1 MGVEGARVEA
11 GKAIRYFS
19 LRAFALVH
27 AGGCSSKSTNTM
39 FFAAIFLV
47 GLCLANAVNFTTVYE
62 WDKFDFVWPSGA
74 DTSIGQIKDEYR
86 PENVYILFMA
96 VFGERL
102 FLSLDLYPGI
112 AATLVWLPTSGSST
126 APPKLAPFPSWHLH
140 KKDKCDSIQAAKGVE
155 VDPEGW
161 LWVLDEG
168 SRNCSS
174 KIWIFNLFNDTVERV
189 HRFPD
194 SVVSHSYEKRAL
206 RDIVLDKT
214 PDDDLAYIADY
225 KAVHIVIYSR
235 NLDKSWEA
243 RQLYLREFES
253 KELHSVS
260 VSELKNEGG
269 SAAVKLI
276 GEWTASP
283 YRMVID
289 SANVLYAAFTEKS
302 YASKWNISEPFR
314 EHRFYEVG
322 SLGAHVP
329 FTFALDPN
337 GILWMTQ
344 RNRTGGGIRH
354 KLLKT
359 AVGARSSLFSTSTGV
374 TPTSDTKPALESN
387 ETSGGCAALVQSQ
400 SLNNI
405 LIWLLVCCVSCLVLS
420 VIVIAWLTMKMRRMQ
435 TSSRQISTDN
445 GAQMSVFPDDPV
457 YDDVAP
463 ENSEPGMPENP
474 DEPLYA
480 EVDPEPPTSIPS
492 PEPYE
497 VPLHLMRNAKAGKRS
512 EPVYDQVGQT
522 EQDNIY
528 DDVGPSGPAS
538 GPSRNEKSG
547 RKPTESVQYLAVLP

>member
-1 MGVEGARVEA
+1 M
-11 GKAIRYFS
+11 
-19 LRAFALVH
+19 RAFALVH
-27 AGGCSSKSTNTM
+27 ANCSSKSTKTM
-39 FFAAIFLV
+39 FFFAIFLH

-62 WDKFDFVWPSGA
+62 WDKFDFVWPSGT
-74 DTSIGQIKDEYR
+74 DTSIGQIKDKYR
-86 PENVYILFMA
+86 PGFVYLRCMA

-102 FLSLDLYPGI
+102 FLSLHEFTEIP
-112 AATLVWLPTSGSST
+112 ATLVSLPTSAST
-126 APPKLAPFPSWHLH
+126 ASPKLAPFPSLDLL
-140 KKDKCDSIQAAKGVE
+140 KKDKCDSIQAAFGVE
-155 VDPEGW
+155 VDPEGR
-161 LWVLDEG
+161 LWVVDNG

-174 KIWIFNLFNDTVERV
+174 KIWIFNLFNNTVERV

-206 RDIVLDKT
+206 RDIVLDKN
-214 PDDDLAYIADY
+214 DLAYIADCN
-225 KAVHIVIYSR
+225 AEHIVIYSR

-243 RQLYLREFES
+243 RQLYLGRFKS
-253 KELHSVS
+253 NELYSVS
-260 VSELKNEGG
+260 MSELTNEGG

-276 GEWTASP
+276 GEWTGRP

-322 SLGAHVP
+322 SLGLYRRP

-337 GILWMTQ
+337 GNLWMTQ
-344 RNRTGGGIRH
+344 RNETGGGIRH

-359 AVGARSSLFSTSTGV
+359 AVGARSSLFNTSTGV

-400 SLNNI
+400 SLNKI

-435 TSSRQISTDN
+435 TSSRRISTDN

-522 EQDNIY
+522 EQEPIY

-547 RKPTESVQYLAVLP
+547 RKPTESAQYLAVLP